1 MNEKSAWDEE
11 KILVVLQTTEFSLVS
26 GRASM
31 RGIQK
36 SEARLFI
43 VLKLS
48 SFSFSLIFDEL
59 KIHHVCYSI
68 CGTQISPRRHQRT
81 KR

>member
-26 GRASM
+26 GRASL

-43 VLKLS
+43 K
-48 SFSFSLIFDEL
+48 
-59 KIHHVCYSI
+59 
-68 CGTQISPRRHQRT
+68 TQIVLFFLFFNF
-81 KR
+81 